1 MKEKLEKRE
10 AAVRNH
16 VSRLVGG
23 WLWGLH
29 GNVNNNLQKN
39 PKHQILYAK
48 KAQSVKII
56 ITVHI
61 RRFFSAF
68 VEN

>member
-1 MKEKLEKRE
+1 VLSKNYPSNPEMKETLEKRE

-29 GNVNNNLQKN
+29 GNVNEN
-39 PKHQILYAK
+39 
-48 KAQSVKII
+48 II
-56 ITVHI
+56 KDN
-61 RRFFSAF
+61 S
-68 VEN
+68 